1 MSFGIDF
8 NKEKFFLS
16 SDEAVEKIDKYLYE
30 WNVFEEEANMVFFFT
45 DKLLMMSGALVIYIM
60 KTHFTIIVR
69 RAVNLVNSV
78 TNLTIGKR

>member
-30 WNVFEEEANMVFFFT
+30 WNVFEEEANMVFF
-45 DKLLMMSGALVIYIM
+45 L
-60 KTHFTIIVR
+60 R
-69 RAVNLVNSV
+69 
-78 TNLTIGKR
+78 TNY